1 MTASQ
6 LPTFSSS
13 NSSVCRRLLLFSCF
27 LFKLLQILTNLIL
40 FHIIYFTRAL
50 WNRVPLPVEEEYDSS
65 VDDNEMGGD
74 MGDFDMDED
83 EYGNG
88 KRSGKSASQEGSS
101 SKMKSDTDIKAFL
114 DIIGDMVTS
123 GQADGHSPDNLLME
137 IKGYKFAQNKVT
149 SLFNQ

>member
-1 MTASQ
+1 
-6 LPTFSSS
+6 
-13 NSSVCRRLLLFSCF
+13 
-27 LFKLLQILTNLIL
+27 
-40 FHIIYFTRAL
+40 
-50 WNRVPLPVEEEYDSS
+50 
-65 VDDNEMGGD
+65 MGGD